1 MNITVTLIGQIITFA
16 FFVWFTMKL
25 VWPPIIKAL
34 DERKK
39 TIADGLA
46 AADRGKL
53 ELESARK
60 QVKQLLNEARGEA
73 SIIIE
78 KANERA
84 HRIEEDAVLAAR
96 NLAERVKRKAEADMH
111 KQFLEL
117 RNESGQEVAH
127 IALMGAEQL
136 IEHNID
142 KKSNQKLLD
151 DLTKEMRS
159 NEAA

>member
-53 ELESARK
+53 ELEAARK
-60 QVKQLLNEARGEA
+60 KIILLLNDARGEA

-84 HRIEEDAVLAAR
+84 HRIEEDAVLEAR

-117 RNESGQEVAH
+117 RNELSQEVAH
-127 IALMGAEQL
+127 IAMKGAEQL
-136 IEHNID
+136 IEQNID

-151 DLTKEMRS
+151 DLTREMRS